1 MPATTPN
8 APSPAPRR
16 ILFLTP
22 QLPYPPE
29 QGAALR
35 NYSLIS
41 QVARHHSVSLL
52 TFAPDRPAPDD
63 PLRASCQLVRT
74 VPPPRRTRRDRLRTL
89 ALTRLPD
96 MAERLRSAPFVEA
109 LRDLVSTMS
118 FDVLQ
123 VEGIEMAPYAY
134 LVRQWL
140 GGRAPALVFDDHNAE
155 YVLQR
160 RACLADARRP
170 ARLPAAAYS
179 LAQWR
184 RLARF
189 ERRFCRDADVIVAVS
204 EADATALRWLD
215 ASLAPLVVP
224 NGVDTER
231 YHPGLPDGIP
241 LAHPALVFTGKMDYR
256 PNVDAMLWFHRRVW
270 PLVRRAVAGARL
282 YVVGKS
288 PHPRLAPLLRDD
300 TVSVT
305 GWVPDV
311 LPYLGGA
318 DVVVA
323 PMRTGGGTQLK
334 VLEAMAAGRPL
345 VTTTFGAEGVGLTP
359 GRHAMV
365 EDDPEGMAR
374 AIVALLED
382 EARARSLGMEGRA
395 LVAERYDWSVVAA
408 RLEEVYAAL

>member
-1 MPATTPN
+1 MPTTTP
-8 APSPAPRR
+8 R

-35 NYSLIS
+35 NYSLIR
-41 QVARHHSVSLL
+41 QVARRHAVSLL
-52 TFAPDRPAPDD
+52 TFAPHGPASDD
-63 PLRASCQLVRT
+63 PLLSLCHVLHT
-74 VPPPRRTRRDRLRTL
+74 VPPPERSRWDRIRTL
-89 ALTRLPD
+89 ALTRHPD
-96 MAERLRSAPFVEA
+96 MAERLQSVPFAEA
-109 LRDLVSTMS
+109 LRDLVTREQ

-123 VEGIEMAPYAY
+123 VEGIEMAPYAH
-134 LVRQWL
+134 LVRGWL
-140 GGRAPALVFDDHNAE
+140 GDRSPALVFDDHNAE

-160 RACLADARRP
+160 RACLADVRRP
-170 ARLPAAAYS
+170 TRWPVAAYS

-189 ERRFCRDADVIVAVS
+189 ERAFCREAEVVVAVS
-204 EADATALRWLD
+204 EADAGALRQLD
-215 ASLAPLVVP
+215 PSLEPLVVP

-231 YHPGLPDGIP
+231 YHPGLPDDVP
-241 LAHPALVFTGKMDYR
+241 LQHPAVVFTGKMDYR
-256 PNVDAMLWFHRRVW
+256 PNVDAMLWFHGRVW
-270 PLVRRAVAGARL
+270 PLVRRAAPDARL

-288 PHPRLAPLLRDD
+288 PHPRLAPLSHDPSV
-300 TVSVT
+300 TVT
-305 GWVPDV
+305 GWVPEV

-334 VLEAMAAGRPL
+334 VLEAMATGRPL

-359 GRHAMV
+359 GRHALV
-365 EDDPEGMAR
+365 EDEPGGMAR
-374 AIVALLED
+374 AIATLLTD
-382 EARARSLGMEGRA
+382 ANAGRA
-395 LVAERYDWSVVAA
+395 LGAAGRELVVERFDWSVVAQ

>member
-1 MPATTPN
+1 MPTTTP
-8 APSPAPRR
+8 R

-35 NYSLIS
+35 NYSLIR
-41 QVARHHSVSLL
+41 QVARRHAVSLL
-52 TFAPDRPAPDD
+52 TFAPHGPASDD
-63 PLRASCQLVRT
+63 PLLSLCHVLHT
-74 VPPPRRTRRDRLRTL
+74 VPPPERSRRDRVHTL

-96 MAERLRSAPFVEA
+96 MAERLQSVPFAEA
-109 LRDLVSTMS
+109 LRDLVTREQ

-123 VEGIEMAPYAY
+123 VEGIEMAPYAH
-134 LVRQWL
+134 LVRGWL
-140 GGRAPALVFDDHNAE
+140 GDRSPALVFDDHNAE

-170 ARLPAAAYS
+170 TRWPVAAYS

-189 ERRFCRDADVIVAVS
+189 ERAFCREAEVVVAVS
-204 EADATALRWLD
+204 EADAGALRQLD
-215 ASLAPLVVP
+215 PSLEPLVVP

-231 YHPGLPDGIP
+231 YHPGLPDDIP
-241 LAHPALVFTGKMDYR
+241 LQHPAVVFTGKMDYR
-256 PNVDAMLWFHRRVW
+256 PNVDAMLWFHGRVW
-270 PLVRRAVAGARL
+270 PLVRRAAPDARL

-288 PHPRLAPLLRDD
+288 PHPRLAPLSHDPSV
-300 TVSVT
+300 TVT
-305 GWVPDV
+305 GWVPEV

-334 VLEAMAAGRPL
+334 VLEAMATGRPL

-359 GRHAMV
+359 GRHALV
-365 EDDPEGMAR
+365 EDEPEGMAR
-374 AIVALLED
+374 AIATLLTD
-382 EARARSLGMEGRA
+382 ANAGRA
-395 LVAERYDWSVVAA
+395 LGAAGRELVVERFDWSVVAQ

>member
-1 MPATTPN
+1 MPTTTP
-8 APSPAPRR
+8 R

-35 NYSLIS
+35 NYSLIR
-41 QVARHHSVSLL
+41 QVARRHAVSLL
-52 TFAPDRPAPDD
+52 TFAPHGPASDD
-63 PLRASCQLVRT
+63 PLLSLCHVLHT
-74 VPPPRRTRRDRLRTL
+74 VPPPERSRRDRVHTL

-96 MAERLRSAPFVEA
+96 MAERLQSVPFAEA
-109 LRDLVSTMS
+109 LRDLVTREQ

-123 VEGIEMAPYAY
+123 VEGIEMAPYAH
-134 LVRQWL
+134 LVRGWL
-140 GGRAPALVFDDHNAE
+140 GDRSPALVFDDHNAE

-170 ARLPAAAYS
+170 TRWPAAAYS

-189 ERRFCRDADVIVAVS
+189 ERAFCREAEVVVAVS
-204 EADATALRWLD
+204 EADAGALRQLD
-215 ASLAPLVVP
+215 PSLEPLVVP

-231 YHPGLPDGIP
+231 YHPGLPDDIP
-241 LAHPALVFTGKMDYR
+241 LQHPAVVFTGKMDYR
-256 PNVDAMLWFHRRVW
+256 PNVDAMLWFHGRVW
-270 PLVRRAVAGARL
+270 PLVRRAAPDARL

-288 PHPRLAPLLRDD
+288 PHPRLAPLSHDPSV
-300 TVSVT
+300 TVT
-305 GWVPDV
+305 GWVPEV

-334 VLEAMAAGRPL
+334 VLEAMATGRPL

-359 GRHAMV
+359 GRHALV
-365 EDDPEGMAR
+365 EDEPGGMAR
-374 AIVALLED
+374 AIATLLTD
-382 EARARSLGMEGRA
+382 ANAGRA
-395 LVAERYDWSVVAA
+395 LGAAGRELVVERFDWSVVAQ

>member
-1 MPATTPN
+1 MPTTTP
-8 APSPAPRR
+8 R

-35 NYSLIS
+35 NYSLIR
-41 QVARHHSVSLL
+41 QVARRHTVSLL
-52 TFAPDRPAPDD
+52 TFAPHGPASDD
-63 PLRASCQLVRT
+63 PLLSLCHVLHT
-74 VPPPRRTRRDRLRTL
+74 VPPPERSRRDRVHTL

-96 MAERLRSAPFVEA
+96 MAERLQSVPFAEA
-109 LRDLVSTMS
+109 LRDLVTREQ

-123 VEGIEMAPYAY
+123 VEGIEMAPYAH
-134 LVRQWL
+134 LVRGWL
-140 GGRAPALVFDDHNAE
+140 GDRSPALVFDDHNAE

-170 ARLPAAAYS
+170 TRWPVAAYS

-189 ERRFCRDADVIVAVS
+189 ERAFCREAEVVVAVS
-204 EADATALRWLD
+204 EADAGALRQLD
-215 ASLAPLVVP
+215 PSLEPLVVP

-231 YHPGLPDGIP
+231 YHPGLPDDIP
-241 LAHPALVFTGKMDYR
+241 LQHPAVVFTGKMDYR
-256 PNVDAMLWFHRRVW
+256 PNVDAMLWFHGRVW
-270 PLVRRAVAGARL
+270 PLVRRAAPDARL

-288 PHPRLAPLLRDD
+288 PHPRLAPLSHDPSV
-300 TVSVT
+300 TVT
-305 GWVPDV
+305 GWVPEV

-334 VLEAMAAGRPL
+334 VLEAMATGRPL

-359 GRHAMV
+359 GRHALV
-365 EDDPEGMAR
+365 EDEPEGMAR
-374 AIVALLED
+374 AIATLLTD
-382 EARARSLGMEGRA
+382 ANAGRA
-395 LVAERYDWSVVAA
+395 LGAAGRELVVERFDWSVVAQ

>member
-1 MPATTPN
+1 MPTTTP
-8 APSPAPRR
+8 R

-35 NYSLIS
+35 NYSLIR
-41 QVARHHSVSLL
+41 QVARRHAVSLL
-52 TFAPDRPAPDD
+52 TFAPHGPASDD
-63 PLRASCQLVRT
+63 PLLSLCHVLHT
-74 VPPPRRTRRDRLRTL
+74 VPPPERSRRDRVHTL

-96 MAERLRSAPFVEA
+96 MAERLQSVPFAEA
-109 LRDLVSTMS
+109 LRDLVTREQ

-123 VEGIEMAPYAY
+123 VEGIEMAPYAH
-134 LVRQWL
+134 LVRGWL
-140 GGRAPALVFDDHNAE
+140 GDRSPALVFDDHNAE

-160 RACLADARRP
+160 RACLADVRRP
-170 ARLPAAAYS
+170 TRWPVAAYS

-189 ERRFCRDADVIVAVS
+189 ERAFCREAEVVVAVS
-204 EADATALRWLD
+204 EADAGALRQLD
-215 ASLAPLVVP
+215 PSLEPLVVP

-231 YHPGLPDGIP
+231 YHPGLPDDVP
-241 LAHPALVFTGKMDYR
+241 LQHPAVVFTGKMDYR
-256 PNVDAMLWFHRRVW
+256 PNVDAMLWFHGRVW
-270 PLVRRAVAGARL
+270 PLVRRAAPDARL

-288 PHPRLAPLLRDD
+288 PHPRLAPLSHDPSV
-300 TVSVT
+300 TVT
-305 GWVPDV
+305 GWVPEV

-334 VLEAMAAGRPL
+334 VLEAMATGRPL

-359 GRHAMV
+359 GRHALV
-365 EDDPEGMAR
+365 EDEPGGMAR
-374 AIVALLED
+374 AIATLLTD
-382 EARARSLGMEGRA
+382 ANAGRA
-395 LVAERYDWSVVAA
+395 LGAAGRELVVERFDWSVVAQ